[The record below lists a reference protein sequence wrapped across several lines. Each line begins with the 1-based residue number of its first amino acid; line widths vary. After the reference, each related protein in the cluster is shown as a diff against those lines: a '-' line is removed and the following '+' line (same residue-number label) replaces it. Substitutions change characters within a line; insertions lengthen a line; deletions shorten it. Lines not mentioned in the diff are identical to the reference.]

1 MSDDRMGEEASQA
14 SRRGDEMPLESAG
27 GGGMEVCSC
36 ARIEGGEVLKH
47 AQKSA

>member
-1 MSDDRMGEEASQA
+1 MSDGRVGEEASQA